1 MQPPL
6 LPEETLPRVYRLARR
21 DGTMVLAIAG
31 FFALLS
37 AAAGD
42 RIGVGVGVLVAGAG
56 AIELHGSHLLRLGET
71 RAMRWLIGS
80 QFFLMAAV
88 VGYCALRLAT
98 FDPRF
103 IDQALTPG
111 LRHSFAQA
119 GYEGAAL
126 NEFVRKIYN
135 LTYAAVALVTLLYQ
149 GGMALYYARRR
160 GPVAEAIASA
170 EEEV

>member
-6 LPEETLPRVYRLARR
+6 LPDETLSRVYRLARR
-21 DGTMVLAIAG
+21 DGTLVLAIAG

-42 RIGVGVGVLVAGAG
+42 HIGVTVGLLVAGAG

-88 VGYCALRLAT
+88 IAYCAVRLAT
-98 FDPRF
+98 YDPRF
-103 IDQALTPG
+103 INQALTPE
-111 LRHSFAQA
+111 LRQSFAQA
-119 GYEGAAL
+119 GYTGGAL
-126 NEFVRKIYN
+126 NELVERVYH
-135 LTYAAVALVTLLYQ
+135 LTYGAVALVTLLYQ
-149 GGMALYYARRR
+149 GGMALHYARRR
-160 GPVAEAIASA
+160 ESVALAIADA
-170 EEEV
+170 EREL